1 MFKPMKPASKLINP
15 IDMKKWP
22 KLASIKFDG
31 VRGVTSNEGVLSNSL
46 KLIPNLYVQ
55 RKLSTVPA
63 GFDGE
68 LTLRGDKGKCYDNN
82 QSAFM
87 SVHGE
92 PDFVLKA
99 FDYVVLQEAPFEY
112 RLDVLTQLSESTEFV
127 EAVNHILVHTPEE
140 AQALYK
146 SAREAGYEGLILRD
160 PTAPYKHGRSTV
172 NQEWGL
178 KMKPYDPDEAIV
190 TGFTELHHNENEQ
203 ALNEMG
209 NNVRSKHQDGKVPG
223 GTLGS
228 LVCSY
233 DGKEFKIGTGFS
245 AEQRQEIWNNRESYK
260 AKYVRFKH
268 QGITKSG
275 VPRGPA
281 VYLGWRDKIDIG
293 D

>member
-15 IDMKKWP
+15 KDMKKWP

-31 VRGVTSNEGVLSNSL
+31 VRGVTSKEGVLSNSL

-55 RKLSTVPA
+55 RILSTVPA
-63 GFDGE
+63 GLDGE
-68 LTLRGDKGKCYDNN
+68 LVLRGDKGKLYDNN

-92 PDFVLKA
+92 PDFVFKA
-99 FDYVVLQEAPFEY
+99 FDFTDLVAAPFAY
-112 RLDVLTQLSESTEFV
+112 RLSVLTQLCADLEFV
-127 EAVNHILVHTPEE
+127 EAVNHIELNTPKE
-140 AQALYK
+140 AEDLYNT
-146 SAREAGYEGLILRD
+146 SRSAGYEGLILRD
-160 PTAPYKHGRSTV
+160 PEAPYKHGRSTV

-190 TGFTELHHNENEQ
+190 IGLTELHHNENEQ

-228 LVCSY
+228 LICLY
-233 DGKEFKIGTGFS
+233 GDNEFKIGTGFS
-245 AEQRQEIWNNRESYK
+245 AEQRQEIWDNFDNYK
-260 AKYVRFKH
+260 SKYVRFKH